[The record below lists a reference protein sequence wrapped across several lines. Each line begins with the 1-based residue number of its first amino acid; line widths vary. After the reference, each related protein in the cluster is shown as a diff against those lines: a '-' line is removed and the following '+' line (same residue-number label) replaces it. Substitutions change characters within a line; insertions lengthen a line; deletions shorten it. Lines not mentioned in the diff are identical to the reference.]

1 MKRTVEFRDNGDI
14 VITSE
19 NARNMIHEGVVML
32 TKEEADEAV
41 HWGWKIEGGPY
52 HSTSPPLYRVRRKMT

>member
-14 VITSE
+14 VITGEKS
-19 NARNMIHEGVVML
+19 RDVIHQGVALL

-52 HSTSPPLYRVRRKMT
+52 HSTTPPLYRVRR

>member
-1 MKRTVEFRDNGDI
+1 MERTIEFRDNGDI
-14 VITSE
+14 IIKTDRGNE
-19 NARNMIHEGVVML
+19 LTHEGVVML

-52 HSTSPPLYRVRRKMT
+52 HATSPPLYRVRR